1 MRYNQ
6 EGHNAMLRITIII
19 LMTAT
24 ETIVMCV
31 VGTTGALDI
40 GYAFPF
46 SPIV

>member
-6 EGHNAMLRITIII
+6 EGDNAMFRITIII

-24 ETIVMCV
+24 ETIVMCA

-40 GYAFPF
+40 GYTFPL
-46 SPIV
+46 SPNV